1 VGPKV
6 LFNDQHIFEFV
17 ESQKAKLKK
26 AYEALSDD
34 KATDETFTQ
43 EWKRQFML
51 DVPSLKPDKWEAEE
65 RPTETV
71 VYVPFVG
78 DPSVFK
84 LSPSAFNGTV
94 AVGEIVDHDLLI
106 TVSSPFP
113 NFDVVAYVKRE
124 IVKVEWRLNNLR
136 GSTEHLNQQ
145 LEIGLRESMAARKRI
160 IENKA
165 KARQSLNIPRRAPAP
180 APAPKVEPLIVSKAA
195 VREKPVQKSWD
206 IFMSHASSDKPYVR
220 LLVAELRNA
229 DISVWFDEDS
239 VTWGEALRP
248 AINKGLVNSRYAIV
262 VLSKSFLAER
272 KWTDHELNGLFA
284 REKVGNFI
292 ILPIWHGIG
301 HEDILQYDPALADR
315 LAKVSDTD
323 GYPDIVKSALKVLGQ
338 SAPES
343 SVGEMAHPP
352 SLPASGVTDDRELV
366 AYAWYEQKGPG
377 AERAQIYIRKSNFI
391 RGGYVLIDGDQ
402 EHDGTEDDVSGRFF
416 MAHKYLKAKGFER
429 MQYSNPSNN
438 PAFEI

>member
-1 VGPKV
+1 MGPKV
-6 LFNDQHIFEFV
+6 LFNDQHIYDFV
-17 ESQKAKLKK
+17 ESQKAKLKQ
-26 AYEALSDD
+26 AYEALPDD

-51 DVPSLKPDKWEAEE
+51 DVPSLKPDRWEADE

-71 VYVPFVG
+71 VYVPFEG

-84 LSPSAFNGTV
+84 LSPSAFNGTI

-106 TVSSPFP
+106 TVSSPIQ
-113 NFDVVAYVKRE
+113 NFDVAGHVKRE
-124 IVKVEWRLNNLR
+124 IVNVEWRLNNLR
-136 GSTEHLNQQ
+136 GSTEHLNLQ
-145 LEIGLRESMAARKRI
+145 LEIGLRESMAARKRV

-165 KARQSLNIPRRAPAP
+165 KARQDLNIPRRAPAQT
-180 APAPKVEPLIVSKAA
+180 PAPKVEPLVVSKATERA
-195 VREKPVQKSWD
+195 NPVQKCWD
-206 IFMSHASSDKPYVR
+206 IFMSHASPDKPYVR
-220 LLVAELRNA
+220 QLVAELRKA
-229 DISVWFDEDS
+229 DISTWFDEDS
-239 VTWGEALRP
+239 ITWGEALRP

-262 VLSKSFLAER
+262 VLSKAFLAER
-272 KWTDHELNGLFA
+272 KWTEHELNGLFA
-284 REKVGNFI
+284 REKVGKFI

-301 HEDILQYDPALADR
+301 HVDILQYDPALADR

-323 GYPDIVKSALKVLGQ
+323 GYPDIVKSALKVLGR
-338 SAPES
+338 SVPEL
-343 SVGEMAHPP
+343 SVGEMANPP
-352 SLPASGVTDDRELV
+352 SHPASGAKDDRELV

-402 EHDGTEDDVSGRFF
+402 EHDGTADDVSERFF

-429 MQYSNPSNN
+429 MLYSNPSNN